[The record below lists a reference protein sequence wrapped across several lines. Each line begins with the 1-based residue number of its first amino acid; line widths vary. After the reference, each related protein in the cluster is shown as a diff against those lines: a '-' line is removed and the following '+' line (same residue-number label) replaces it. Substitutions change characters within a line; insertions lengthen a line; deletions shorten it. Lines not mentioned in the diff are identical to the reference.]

1 MKIPPLNP
9 LRVFEVVARLGN
21 LTHAAEELHVS
32 QSAVSRQ
39 VAVLEEYLGL
49 QLFQRE
55 RAGVRLTEVGE
66 AYARRIAPAFQA
78 IASATS
84 QVTSQYADQRIR
96 LRTYTTLTARWLIPR
111 LPAFKARH
119 PDIEV
124 AVDNRTTPLNF
135 SAENCDMAVVLGDG
149 HWHDADATLLLED
162 IIEPV
167 CAPALLAEGHSHARF
182 PDYLL
187 GKRRLVAK
195 YRKSDWATWLRAVE
209 RADLLDGADT
219 MTFSSSALTWQA
231 AVDGL
236 GIAMGQKYML
246 DTDLQ
251 QGRLLQPFG
260 RPVATGKGH
269 YLVTPTLQRFS
280 GKIAAFRDWL
290 LEEAAQ
296 TRRDGAG

>member
-9 LRVFEVVARLGN
+9 LRVFEVVARRGN

-66 AYARRIAPAFQA
+66 SYARRITPAFQA
-78 IASATS
+78 ISSATS
-84 QVTSQYADQRIR
+84 LVTSQYADQRIR

-111 LPAFKARH
+111 LPAFKAKH

-135 SAENCDMAVVLGDG
+135 SAENCDMAIVLGDG
-149 HWHDADATLLLED
+149 HWPDAEATLLLED

-167 CAPALLAEGHSHARF
+167 CAPALLSEGHSHARL

-195 YRKSDWATWLRAVE
+195 YRRSDWATWLHAVE
-209 RADLLDGADT
+209 RANLLDGADT

-231 AVDGL
+231 AADGL

-246 DTDLQ
+246 DSDLQ
-251 QGRLLQPFG
+251 QGRLMQPFG
-260 RPVATGKGH
+260 LPVATGKGH

-290 LEEAAQ
+290 LQEAAQ
-296 TRRDGAG
+296 TRSEKAD

>member
-1 MKIPPLNP
+1 M
-9 LRVFEVVARLGN
+9 ARLGN
-21 LTHAAEELHVS
+21 LTHAANELNVS

-66 AYARRIAPAFQA
+66 VYARRISPAFQA

-84 QVTSQYADQRIR
+84 LVTSQYADQRIR

-124 AVDNRTTPLNF
+124 VVDNRTTPLNF
-135 SAENCDMAVVLGDG
+135 SAENCDMAIVLGDG
-149 HWHDADATLLLED
+149 RWPDAEATLLLED

-167 CAPALLAEGHSHARF
+167 CAPGLLRETHSHARF

-187 GKRRLVAK
+187 GTRRLVAK
-195 YRKSDWATWLRAVE
+195 YRKSDWATWLAAVS
-209 RADLLDGADT
+209 RLDLLDGADT

-246 DTDLQ
+246 DVDLKR
-251 QGRLLQPFG
+251 GRLLKPFG

-280 GKIAAFRDWL
+280 GKIAAVRDWL

-296 TRRDGAG
+296 TRRGGAD